1 MKLIIYNLESLK
13 SIQKGVPYLRVN
25 SKNGVFS
32 FNKDA
37 TDLMGDPS
45 HLLLMQDADNKKDW
59 YVEPIYEQTEGAFIV
74 RKERKSNK
82 SMIIRSVDLA
92 KHLLKSIE
100 APEHSMKMLISK
112 EPLVVDNKKIF
123 AIITKSAKV

>member
-1 MKLIIYNLESLK
+1 
-13 SIQKGVPYLRVN
+13 
-25 SKNGVFS
+25 
-32 FNKDA
+32 
-37 TDLMGDPS
+37 
-45 HLLLMQDADNKKDW
+45 
-59 YVEPIYEQTEGAFIV
+59 V